1 MYDITIKA
9 FSAEIKFYE
18 NELLV
23 LCGTGYPDDHD
34 QPISFNITGKSV
46 EKVIFYS
53 ANITCKKKGK
63 Y

>member
-18 NELLV
+18 NGLLV
-23 LCGTGYPDDHD
+23 LCGTGYPDDHA
-34 QPISFNITGKSV
+34 
-46 EKVIFYS
+46 